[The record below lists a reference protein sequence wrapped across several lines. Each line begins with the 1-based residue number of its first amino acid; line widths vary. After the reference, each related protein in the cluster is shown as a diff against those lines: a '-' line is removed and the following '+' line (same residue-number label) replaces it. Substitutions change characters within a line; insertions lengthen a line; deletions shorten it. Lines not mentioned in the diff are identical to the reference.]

1 MTDHSFS
8 TLAQRPAQKA
18 FLPWLLYVAYVA
30 YVTLACAA
38 LSLSHPAQA
47 QNASDPRLVRLMGL
61 MQQRL
66 NLAQDV
72 AMYKWNAKAAI
83 DDPVREQQILDALA
97 QQAAQYGLAP
107 RQVQNFFT
115 TQIVAGKMIQTALF
129 AEWVSKTQTPF
140 DNPPDLK
147 TTIRPAL
154 DKLTPQL
161 LTALAEAQP
170 VLQAKDRQQTVKQ
183 AAADTG
189 VRAGVLQT
197 VPGYTT
203 AWEYALGDLAGR

>member
-8 TLAQRPAQKA
+8 TLAQRTAQKA

-30 YVTLACAA
+30 LVCAA
-38 LSLSHPAQA
+38 LSLPHPAQA

-97 QQAAQYGLAP
+97 QQAPQYGLAP
-107 RQVQNFFT
+107 RQVQDFFSA
-115 TQIVAGKMIQTALF
+115 QIVAGKMIQTALF
-129 AEWVSKTQTPF
+129 AEWVSKAQAPF

-170 VLQAKDRQQTVKQ
+170 ALQTKDRQQAVKL
-183 AAADTG
+183 AAADSD
-189 VRAGVLQT
+189 VSAGVLQT
-197 VPGYTT
+197 VPGYAA
-203 AWEYALGDLAGR
+203 AWEHALGGLADR